1 MTGLV
6 LSCVLAFGS
15 PGDFAAPATL
25 GGGSG
30 GRFTGSPNEK
40 WDCSV
45 CHVTP
50 TPSTFT
56 LTAEGRDLVAQGY
69 VPGETYD
76 LELQSSAPGKRNAFA
91 LEFVTRTGVRA
102 GTVSNALPLM
112 DAAQVEYLCSG
123 VDPVEVFEE
132 RVAQSY
138 ACAVSKWRLRWTAP
152 SEDVGGVSLFVS
164 VVDGDSDSTN
174 HGDVTTNRLLG
185 IPSPSTV
192 GQRAASCSAV
202 PGNLLAVLLV
212 LLAGPS
218 FAKKKKVAAPRAPV
232 EVPAEPS
239 APPPAPAA
247 APAVERAPPTPTP
260 TPAPPS
266 PPMAAV
272 AAPAPQ
278 TDVPAALELE
288 ARLGFGY
295 RSFSLSSASYATPF
309 RVGFASFGGAV
320 SLTAFPMRLLR
331 TSVLEGLH
339 AQATY
344 AVGWAP
350 QNLGLGSAQVL
361 PSDFVLALGYRF
373 GGAVV
378 QVAPR
383 ATWRMLIGGV
393 ERNALFDDAFFQS
406 VGGEVV
412 ATLQLGRVRVLVA
425 PGAGAVLDAGE
436 QATRAYGRH
445 LGGLTFGGR
454 AGASLALSK
463 SVTLTLAYQLTVTRA
478 SLAGR
483 GTRNLEALSFSDT
496 IHGATLSV
504 GLEQ

>member
-1 MTGLV
+1 MTGFMLA
-6 LSCVLAFGS
+6 LVLAFGS

-30 GRFTGSPNEK
+30 VRFTGSPNEK
-40 WDCSV
+40 WDCNV
-45 CHVTP
+45 CHVTT

-56 LTAEGRDLVAQGY
+56 LKAEGRDLVTQGY

-91 LEFVTRTGVRA
+91 LEFVTRTGARA
-102 GTVSNALPLM
+102 GTVTTALPSV
-112 DAAQVEYLCSG
+112 QPEYQCSG

-138 ACAVSKWRLRWTAP
+138 ACAVTKWRLRWVAP
-152 SEDVGGVSLFVS
+152 SEDVGGVTLYVSL
-164 VVDGDSDSTN
+164 VDGDGDSSN
-174 HGDVTTNRLLG
+174 HGDVTTNQQLG

-192 GQRAASCSAV
+192 GPRAASCSVV

-218 FAKKKKVAAPRAPV
+218 FAKKKKAAPPPRPPAVETPAAPAPSTPPAPV
-232 EVPAEPS
+232 VESTP
-239 APPPAPAA
+239 PPPAP
-247 APAVERAPPTPTP
+247 V
-260 TPAPPS
+260 
-266 PPMAAV
+266 PPMSAV
-272 AAPAPQ
+272 VTPPVVEP
-278 TDVPAALELE
+278 DVPAALELE

-295 RSFSLSSASYATPF
+295 RAFSLSSASYATPF
-309 RVGFASFGGAV
+309 RVTFASFGGAV

-331 TSVLEGLH
+331 TQVLEGLH
-339 AQATY
+339 AAASY
-344 AVGWAP
+344 SVGFAP

-373 GGAVV
+373 GGTVV

-412 ATLQLGRVRVLVA
+412 ASVQLGRVRLMVT
-425 PGAGAVLDAGE
+425 PQAGAVLDAGE
-436 QATRAYGRH
+436 QVTSAYGRH
-445 LGGLTFGGR
+445 LGGVTFGGR
-454 AGASLALSK
+454 GGASFALTK
-463 SVTLTLAYQLTVTRA
+463 SLTLSLAYQLTVTRA

-483 GTRNLEALSFSDT
+483 GTRNLEALSFVDT
-496 IHGATLSV
+496 VHGASV
-504 GLEQ
+504 SLGLEQ

>member
-1 MTGLV
+1 MTGLA
-6 LSCVLAFGS
+6 LSLVLAFGS

-40 WDCSV
+40 WDCNV

-56 LTAEGRDLVAQGY
+56 LTAEGRDLVVQGY

-76 LELQSSAPGKRNAFA
+76 LELQSSTPGKRNAFA
-91 LEFVTRTGVRA
+91 LEFVTRSGVRA
-102 GTVSNALPLM
+102 GTVTNAPPLM
-112 DAAQVEYLCSG
+112 GAAQTEYQCSG

-138 ACAVSKWRLRWTAP
+138 ACAVTKWRLRWTAP
-152 SEDVGGVSLFVS
+152 SEDVGGVTLYVSL
-164 VVDGDSDSTN
+164 VDGDGDSSN

-192 GQRAASCSAV
+192 GQRAASCSVV

-218 FAKKKKVAAPRAPV
+218 FAKKKKASVPPPPPAV
-232 EVPAEPS
+232 EKPAEPS
-239 APPPAPAA
+239 PAPPAPEPAPVVETAPPP
-247 APAVERAPPTPTP
+247 PP
-260 TPAPPS
+260 
-266 PPMAAV
+266 PPMTAV
-272 AAPAPQ
+272 AAPTPAA
-278 TDVPAALELE
+278 DVPPALELE

-309 RVGFASFGGAV
+309 RVTFASFGGAV
-320 SLTAFPMRLLR
+320 SLTAFPMRLVR

-339 AQATY
+339 VQATY

-412 ATLQLGRVRVLVA
+412 ASVQLGRVRLLVA
-425 PGAGAVLDAGE
+425 PQAGAVLDAGE
-436 QATRAYGRH
+436 QATRAYGRN

-454 AGASLALSK
+454 AGGSFALTK
-463 SVTLTLAYQLTVTRA
+463 SLTLSLVYQLTVTRA
-478 SLAGR
+478 SLGGR
-483 GTRNLEALSFSDT
+483 GTRNLEALSFADT
-496 IHGATLSV
+496 IHGATLSL